1 MECLQ
6 LEIEKLLNVITVVLW
21 NLNEI
26 ENEVVADI
34 RMILFD
40 SKNEVIQIQQSIIA
54 KYKENQFKDQE
65 NIAAFDAD
73 VKQEEAEVNNLAK
86 SEISPKECDSSELDS
101 IVAEVDAYLE
111 HENDS
116 FIKSEEEN
124 DRSTIKISY
133 KKNSQNI
140 EREPSGKKK
149 GNIIHCQQ
157 CEYST
162 TRSNNM
168 KRHSERKHN
177 NIFISRAITCHL
189 CGFVA
194 KSKVSLRRHI
204 ELKHF
209 APRDQE
215 NIVALD
221 ADIKS
226 SSDVKQEDVN
236 SIAKSEITPNGC
248 DFSELDSKEVDAS
261 LNNTHE
267 NDNFSEPGED
277 NDRSTINMSYKKNSK
292 SREKEPKKKKKP
304 RKLHC
309 QLCEYTTTLSFNMRR
324 HIEFKHNIS
333 GSATCHLCGF
343 VAKSKANLKGHIRL
357 KHFAPEG
364 QTKCE
369 KCLKCF
375 PNEKFDGHLCEV
387 KNFICYSCGKAYT
400 TKYGLDR
407 HIMIEHENVQFPK
420 PFICDKCDFC
430 CESKSALQK
439 HMVTHEE
446 KKPCPECGER
456 VRNIKSHMVSM
467 HTPDEMKKYQ
477 CQDCGKGFNEPYNL
491 EAHRMN
497 VHLKLRPYNCRYGC
511 DISYNDTSNR
521 NAHEK
526 KTHGKLFTTVKEEK
540 LKALMQL

>member
-1 MECLQ
+1 MECLK

-26 ENEVVADI
+26 ENEVVADV
-34 RMILFD
+34 RLILFD

-86 SEISPKECDSSELDS
+86 SEISPPNDCDSSELDS

-111 HENDS
+111 NENDS
-116 FIKSEEEN
+116 FIKSEEDN

-215 NIVALD
+215 NIEALD
-221 ADIKS
+221 ADINS
-226 SSDVKQEDVN
+226 SLDDVKQEDVN
-236 SIAKSEITPNGC
+236 ILAKSEI
-248 DFSELDSKEVDAS
+248 L
-261 LNNTHE
+261 
-267 NDNFSEPGED
+267 
-277 NDRSTINMSYKKNSK
+277 
-292 SREKEPKKKKKP
+292 
-304 RKLHC
+304 
-309 QLCEYTTTLSFNMRR
+309 
-324 HIEFKHNIS
+324 
-333 GSATCHLCGF
+333 
-343 VAKSKANLKGHIRL
+343 
-357 KHFAPEG
+357 
-364 QTKCE
+364 
-369 KCLKCF
+369 
-375 PNEKFDGHLCEV
+375 
-387 KNFICYSCGKAYT
+387 
-400 TKYGLDR
+400 
-407 HIMIEHENVQFPK
+407 
-420 PFICDKCDFC
+420 
-430 CESKSALQK
+430 
-439 HMVTHEE
+439 
-446 KKPCPECGER
+446 EC
-456 VRNIKSHMVSM
+456 
-467 HTPDEMKKYQ
+467 
-477 CQDCGKGFNEPYNL
+477 
-491 EAHRMN
+491 
-497 VHLKLRPYNCRYGC
+497 
-511 DISYNDTSNR
+511 
-521 NAHEK
+521 
-526 KTHGKLFTTVKEEK
+526 
-540 LKALMQL
+540 